1 MQVTS
6 NAELEVTKQ
15 QVVTLKLECEK
26 LRKNYDELLQRNSNK
41 DNLEQE
47 RHEVD
52 LQVNCLIWLFGVKHA
67 LKFF

>member
-52 LQVNCLIWLFGVKHA
+52 LQVNCLI
-67 LKFF
+67 